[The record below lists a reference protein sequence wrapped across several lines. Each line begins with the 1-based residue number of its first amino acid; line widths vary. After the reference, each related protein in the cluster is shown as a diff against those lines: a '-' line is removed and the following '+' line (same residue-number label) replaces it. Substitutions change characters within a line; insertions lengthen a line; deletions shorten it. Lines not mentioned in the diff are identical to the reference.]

1 MEEIQVAKNIDIWY
15 EASQIKPEIYVREK
29 AIQAFHL
36 QQMQLKALHNETIAS
51 VFEAWEDQPIRFFF
65 FAIGSQT
72 YCGRKLLSD
81 IVTCHGSPGF
91 FCSLVKI
98 EMLLGELIRS
108 QVSQEGVELFYKP
121 LSFTKRCQ
129 IFEQLK
135 NHREI
140 DIYYP
145 FVHLS
150 KVERLE
156 INTPEQGWFITKERA
171 HLLSLGERYL
181 RKISADL
188 VKSGGNKKPIIYDP
202 ACSTGEFLSVIKQAV
217 PESIVIGQDISP
229 QMCEWAASKLDQVI
243 CGNSMNPG
251 VTTASCD
258 YIFFRFLNAEVVSTQ
273 LAKQLFIKI
282 ICCLKPNG
290 LAILFGHT
298 PVLLAVSFMEHLG
311 FQMKSCNYY
320 IESEMAV
327 VQYYVIK
334 PRSKGEYDSLC

>member
-1 MEEIQVAKNIDIWY
+1 MEEILQVAKNIDIWY
-15 EASQIKPEIYVREK
+15 EASQIKPEVYVREK

-36 QQMQLKALHNETIAS
+36 QQMQLNALHSEKIAS

-65 FAIGSQT
+65 FVIGSQI

-121 LSFTKRCQ
+121 VSFTKRCQ
-129 IFEQLK
+129 VFEQLK

-140 DIYYP
+140 DIYHP

-150 KVERLE
+150 KVERRE

-181 RKISADL
+181 RQISADL
-188 VKSGGNKKPIIYDP
+188 VKSGENKQPIVYDP

-217 PESIVIGQDISP
+217 PEAIVIGQDISP
-229 QMCEWAASKLDQVI
+229 QMCEWAAPKLDQVI

-251 VTTASCD
+251 VATASCD

-273 LAKQLFIKI
+273 LAKQLFKQI

-290 LAILFGHT
+290 QAILFGHT
-298 PVLLAVSFMEHLG
+298 PVLLALTFIEKLG
-311 FQMKSCNYY
+311 FQVESCNHYV
-320 IESEMAV
+320 EGEAAV
-327 VQYYVIK
+327 VQYYVVT
-334 PRSKGEYDSLC
+334 SKGQQEER